1 MLVSLYDSAYLVEHE
16 TIMTN
21 MIGYSNIHAY
31 MQGKYIQS
39 MLTETKTEEK
49 VIGHIASFAMS
60 QATKQATKEI
70 ARIGLC
76 DTLEVAADGVPVC
89 GIVHFLAWC
98 WNNLWDLNQNTPS
111 SQSGYLQTYFEHNG
125 LGGNINT
132 VFVQLYDPYNYPA
145 VTLYEWDS
153 CEGESSSIGV
163 RNFTYNSE
171 TNTVTEKEH
180 SSWPVDYPAKDAN
193 SFIIPYNTRAEFYE
207 GNNYKFEV

>member
-39 MLTETKTEEK
+39 MFTETKTEEK
-49 VIGHIASFAMS
+49 VSGKVASFAMS
-60 QATKQATKEI
+60 EATKQATKEI

-98 WNNLWDLNQNTPS
+98 WNNLWAHLARRRVLATGS
-111 SQSGYLQTYFEHNG
+111 KCC
-125 LGGNINT
+125 LGAAGWP
-132 VFVQLYDPYNYPA
+132 L
-145 VTLYEWDS
+145 
-153 CEGESSSIGV
+153 GEES
-163 RNFTYNSE
+163 
-171 TNTVTEKEH
+171 
-180 SSWPVDYPAKDAN
+180 
-193 SFIIPYNTRAEFYE
+193 
-207 GNNYKFEV
+207 